1 MKKNNLPI
9 YFAVAVVLGILIG
22 VFFGGNSNGLVSFS
36 KNQSQEQKIKRLIN
50 FIEQDYVDDVN
61 TEDLLDGA
69 IRQMLGKLDPHSV
82 YIPKENQQA
91 NIENMQ
97 GNFVGI
103 GVQFRMIKDS
113 IAVIQ
118 TITGGPSVRAGIK
131 AGDRILMAN
140 EDTLYG
146 KNFRSGIVPKYLK
159 GKPDTEVAL
168 QIYRKSKDSLFSV
181 NITRGKVNIKSVDLA
196 YMLNDSVG
204 YIKLDR
210 FARNTYR
217 EFKSSLNNLIDDGMT
232 DLVIDLRGNGG
243 GFIDIATRI
252 IDEFLEDDKLM
263 VFTKNNKDQ
272 VENYKATEIGSFEKG
287 GIYVLIDENSASAS
301 EIVAGALQDNDK
313 GTIIGRRS
321 FGKGL
326 VQIEM
331 GLGDGSA
338 VRLTTARYYTPTGRS
353 IQKPYTKNGDTN
365 YARDYQNRIANG
377 ELLSKDSIK
386 VVDSLKFKTPK
397 GKIVYGGGG
406 IIPDVFVAID
416 TASYM
421 SNFYFNTI
429 NDFAFDYVDNNRA
442 QLSEWTIDRFAD
454 EFDKDDKIFKQ
465 YINTINS
472 DRKPFFLKEIENLR
486 IVLEDVS
493 QLNVD
498 SSLPKLK
505 KEEILKKKKSL
516 KKYLNAS
523 IANVLFGD
531 IGFYRIMHQDDKML
545 QKVLELES
553 KEE

>member
-1 MKKNNLPI
+1 MNKNNLPI
-9 YFAVAVVLGILIG
+9 YFAIAVVLGILIG
-22 VFFGGNSNGLVSFS
+22 VFFGGNSNGLASFS
-36 KNQSQEQKIKRLIN
+36 KNPSQEQKIKKLIN

-61 TEDLLDGA
+61 TDDLLDGA
-69 IRQMLGKLDPHSV
+69 ITQMLGKLDPHSV

-113 IAVIQ
+113 ITVVQ
-118 TITGGPSVRAGIK
+118 TIKGGPSIKSGIK

-146 KNFRSGIVPKYLK
+146 KDFRSGTVPKYLK
-159 GKPDTEVAL
+159 GKPKTKVGL
-168 QIYRKSKDSLFSV
+168 QVYRKSNDSLFNV
-181 NITRGKVNIKSVDLA
+181 EITRGKVNIKSVDLA
-196 YMLNDSVG
+196 YMLNDSIG

-252 IDEFLEDDKLM
+252 IDEFLEDEKLM
-263 VFTKNNKDQ
+263 VFTKNNKEQ
-272 VENYKATEIGSFEKG
+272 VEEYFATEIGAFEKG
-287 GIYVLIDENSASAS
+287 GLYVLIDENSASAS

-331 GLGDGSA
+331 DLGDGSA
-338 VRLTTARYYTPTGRS
+338 VRLTTAKYFTPTGRS
-353 IQKPYTKNGDTN
+353 IQKPYSKNGDK
-365 YARDYQNRIANG
+365 DYRKDYENRIASG
-377 ELLSKDSIK
+377 ELLNRDSIK
-386 VVDSLKFKTPK
+386 VIDSLQFKTPK

-406 IIPDVFVAID
+406 IIPDIFVAID
-416 TASYM
+416 TTSYLYP
-421 SNFYFNTI
+421 FHYNTV
-429 NDFAFDYVDNNRA
+429 NNFAFNFVDNKRKELSIWTVDTFVADFDSDETVFDTYLSSIKDRA
-442 QLSEWTIDRFAD
+442 NPS
-454 EFDKDDKIFKQ
+454 FK
-465 YINTINS
+465 T
-472 DRKPFFLKEIENLR
+472 REK
-486 IVLEDVS
+486 
-493 QLNVD
+493 
-498 SSLPKLK
+498 
-505 KEEILKKKKSL
+505 L
-516 KKYLNAS
+516 KKYLKAS

-531 IGFYRIMHQDDKML
+531 VGFYRIMHQDDKML